1 MSRIVVLL
9 FWLSA
14 AATSGHAVSVVANAM
29 GASTGGRL
37 AVAVYAVLQA
47 ALVVSFAVLVTVR
60 GPAERHNH
68 RVLPLLAC
76 ALALGSAASLR
87 APAELA
93 DTRWQSTAGLGLAL
107 AGTFWVLLAVSVLG
121 RCFGILPE
129 ARGLVTRGPYR
140 FIRHP
145 VYLGELTAA
154 WGLVLAAVSARNLL
168 LGALLT
174 AAQFARMR
182 LEERELTAAFPAYA
196 DYARVTP
203 RLLPRLGRERRTVSA
218 AAHPSPRASS

>member
-14 AATSGHAVSVVANAM
+14 VASGGHAASVIANTM
-29 GASTGGRL
+29 GPSTGGRFL
-37 AVAVYAVLQA
+37 VAVYAVLQG
-47 ALVVSFAVLVTVR
+47 ALVASFAVLVTVR

-68 RVLPLLAC
+68 RPLPLLAC
-76 ALALGSAASLR
+76 ALALGSAALLH
-87 APAELA
+87 APSELEVS
-93 DTRWQSTAGLGLAL
+93 RWQSVAGLGLAL
-107 AGTFWVLLAVSVLG
+107 AGTCWVLVAVAVLG

-140 FIRHP
+140 VIRHP

-154 WGLVLAAVSARNLL
+154 WGLVLAAASARNLL

-174 AAQFARMR
+174 VAQFARMR

-196 DYARVTP
+196 DYARATP

-218 AAHPSPRASS
+218 AAHPSPRGSS